1 MEEKRIL
8 TITKTNGSKEQVE
21 EVISFEFNDTKKRY
35 VVYTKN
41 EKDENGNVTI
51 YVTRIV
57 SDENGNRFL
66 GVENDDEWNRIK
78 AALRALIKKEY

>member
-1 MEEKRIL
+1 MEEKRIV
-8 TITKTNGSKEQVE
+8 TITKTDGSKEQVE

>member
-8 TITKTNGSKEQVE
+8 TITKTDGSKEQVE

-57 SDENGNRFL
+57 SDKNGNRFL

-78 AALRALIKKEY
+78 AVLRALIKKEY

>member
-8 TITKTNGSKEQVE
+8 TITKTDGSKEQVE

-78 AALRALIKKEY
+78 VALRALIKKEY

>member
-1 MEEKRIL
+1 MAKKRIL
-8 TITKTNGSKEQVE
+8 TITKTDGSKEQVE

>member
-8 TITKTNGSKEQVE
+8 TITKTDGSKEQVE

-66 GVENDDEWNRIK
+66 GGENDE
-78 AALRALIKKEY
+78 E

>member
-8 TITKTNGSKEQVE
+8 TITKTDGSKEQVE

-57 SDENGNRFL
+57 SDKNENRFL

>member
-1 MEEKRIL
+1 MEGKRIL
-8 TITKTNGSKEQVE
+8 TITKTDGSKEQVE

>member
-8 TITKTNGSKEQVE
+8 TITKTDGSKEQVE

-57 SDENGNRFL
+57 SDKNGNRFL

>member
-8 TITKTNGSKEQVE
+8 TITKTDGSKEQVE
-21 EVISFEFNDTKKRY
+21 EVISFEFNDTKKSY

>member
-8 TITKTNGSKEQVE
+8 TITKTDGSKEQVE

-66 GVENDDEWNRIK
+66 GVESDDEWNRIK

>member
-1 MEEKRIL
+1 MEEQRIL
-8 TITKTNGSKEQVE
+8 TITKTDGSKEQVE

>member
-8 TITKTNGSKEQVE
+8 TITKTDGSKEQVE
-21 EVISFEFNDTKKRY
+21 EGISFEFNDTKKRY

-57 SDENGNRFL
+57 SDKNGNRFL

>member
-8 TITKTNGSKEQVE
+8 TITKTDGSKEQVE

-57 SDENGNRFL
+57 SDENGNIFL

>member
-8 TITKTNGSKEQVE
+8 TITKTDGSKEQVE

>member
-1 MEEKRIL
+1 MEQKRIL
-8 TITKTNGSKEQVE
+8 TITKTDGSKEQVE

-57 SDENGNRFL
+57 SDKNGNRFL

>member
-8 TITKTNGSKEQVE
+8 TITKTDGTKEQVE

>member
-8 TITKTNGSKEQVE
+8 TITKTDGSKEQVE

-57 SDENGNRFL
+57 SDKNGNRFL
-66 GVENDDEWNRIK
+66 GVENDDEWNMN
-78 AALRALIKKEY
+78 

>member
-8 TITKTNGSKEQVE
+8 TITKTDGSKEQVE

-41 EKDENGNVTI
+41 EKDENGNITI

-57 SDENGNRFL
+57 SDKTGNRFL

>member
-8 TITKTNGSKEQVE
+8 TITKIDGSKEQVE

>member
-1 MEEKRIL
+1 MEEKRML
-8 TITKTNGSKEQVE
+8 TITKTDGTKEQVE

-41 EKDENGNVTI
+41 ENGNVTI
-51 YVTRIV
+51 YVTRVV
-57 SDENGNRFL
+57 SDETGNKFL
-66 GVENDDEWNRIK
+66 GVESDDEWNRIK

>member
-8 TITKTNGSKEQVE
+8 TITKTDGSKEQVE
-21 EVISFEFNDTKKRY
+21 EVISFELDDTKKRY

-57 SDENGNRFL
+57 SDKNGNRFL